1 LVPTGIGIA
10 PTGIAPTGI
19 GAAGIGAAGETGV
32 VPVVAVVKSLDM
44 REFPS

>member
-1 LVPTGIGIA
+1 LVPTGI
-10 PTGIAPTGI
+10 GIAPTGI

-32 VPVVAVVKSLDM
+32 VPVVAAEAVVKSLDM